1 MTLVPTANEDLNCC
15 TEEGGFKSKREPC
28 FPIKIPE
35 NDPFFQAGNCM
46 NFVRSDKVL
55 KYGCPLKEYTINLE
69 LESHEGLA

>member
-55 KYGCPLKEYTINLE
+55 K
-69 LESHEGLA
+69 